1 MDRPALGDFL
11 RRRRETLTPA
21 DVGLAAGSRRRTP
34 GLRREEVAQLSAMS
48 ANYYERLEQARG
60 PQPSVSVLSA
70 LARALRLT
78 GDETGHL
85 YTLAGHAPPRHPYP
99 RPSTADPSLL
109 TALHSLGPTTIG
121 LITDDLGAVLAQNA
135 LSTRI
140 HGSFAGR
147 PGLDRNIVWRWFTD
161 QAWRDSVA
169 PPEEQD
175 QTSQAY
181 AADLRLAVG
190 TRAADQASTQ
200 FIGRLRAASA
210 AFTELWERH
219 EVGLLRPGPKIVLH
233 ARTRLELRCAVLPGQ
248 EPGQRLVLFSADPGG
263 RTDRAL
269 AAIQP
274 AGLGGRRSPTAAPV
288 EQHSPAG
295 TP

>member
-1 MDRPALGDFL
+1 VSPGLRMDRPALGDFL
-11 RRRRETLTPA
+11 RRRREALTPA
-21 DVGLAAGSRRRTP
+21 DVGLTAGHRRRTP

-85 YTLAGHAPPRHPYP
+85 YTLAGHAPPRHPVSG
-99 RPSTADPSLL
+99 PSPADPSLL

-135 LSTRI
+135 LSARI
-140 HGSFAGR
+140 YGSFADGS
-147 PGLDRNIVWRWFTD
+147 GLDRNIVWRWFVD

-169 PPEEQD
+169 PPEEQE

-190 TRAADQASTQ
+190 VRAADQASTQ
-200 FIGRLRAASA
+200 FVRRLRAASA
-210 AFTELWERH
+210 SFTELWERH
-219 EVGLLRPGPKIVLH
+219 HVGLLRPGPKVILH
-233 ARTRLELRCAVLPGQ
+233 ARSRLELRCAVLPGQ
-248 EPGQRLVLFSADPGG
+248 EPGQRLVLFRADPGG
-263 RTDRAL
+263 PTERAL

-274 AGLGGRRSPTAAPV
+274 FADLGMVPEPG
-288 EQHSPAG
+288 
-295 TP
+295 